1 MLAPILRRSLRA
13 DGARLRARLLLA
25 MTAAGLLSACGDG
38 ASEVQTF
45 VVDVQVTLPE
55 TFAQSAAAGAR
66 VLLTSTERNV
76 TDTVVADAQGLARF
90 PRVLPGSYIIASSL
104 ALDPDR
110 ALALTGQRAALTLNA
125 LDPVRAI
132 VTAPA
137 APFAQRLSGSRLGD
151 LVIKE
156 VYYPASRTPSGGTYF
171 SDQFV
176 EIYNNATDTVYA
188 DGLLIADAFGPAG
201 QINPT
206 TVPTPLQ
213 SQTGSVF
220 VSSIYQIPGTGRQHP
235 IAPGRSIVIAQDGI
249 DHRNDPNGNTASPVN
264 LATADWET
272 FNLRPDGR
280 DLDSPSVPNLTRVV
294 HRGGFD
300 WLLPVFGPGVVIFR
314 SGNVA
319 ALDSTLVPGTTGT
332 WVTRVPNELVVDA
345 FEALQNGNS
354 AAYKRI
360 PAALDAGFVFA
371 TGTYTSESA
380 RRRVATTIGTRRVL
394 RDSNNSSADF
404 EIIARPTPRGFA
416 AP

>member
-1 MLAPILRRSLRA
+1 MFASSFLRSRIVTRSRPIVA
-13 DGARLRARLLLA
+13 
-25 MTAAGLLSACGDG
+25 TAILGLSAACGDN
-38 ASEVQTF
+38 AVEVQTF
-45 VVDVQVTLPE
+45 VIDVQVTLPT
-55 TFAQSAAAGAR
+55 TFAQPAASGAR

-76 TDTVVADAQGLARF
+76 TDTAVADAQGLARF

-104 ALDPDR
+104 VLDADR
-110 ALALTGQRAALTLNA
+110 ALALTGQRTALTLNA
-125 LDPVRAI
+125 LDPARVI
-132 VTAPA
+132 TTAPTT
-137 APFAQRLSGSRLGD
+137 PFVQRLSGSRLGD

-156 VYYPASRTPSGGTYF
+156 VYYPASRTPSGGVYF

-176 EIYNNATDTVYA
+176 EIYNNATDTVFV

-213 SQTGSVF
+213 AQAGSVF
-220 VSSIYQIPGTGRQHP
+220 VTSIWQIPGTGRQRP
-235 IAPGRSIVIAQDGI
+235 IAPGQSIVIAQDGI
-249 DHRNDPNGNTASPVN
+249 DHRGDANGNPASPVN

-272 FNLRPDGR
+272 FNERPDGR
-280 DLDSPSVPNLTRVV
+280 DLDSPTVPNLTRIV

-300 WLLPVFGPGVVIFR
+300 WLLAVFGPGVVIFR
-314 SGNVA
+314 TPNVA

-332 WVTRVPNELVVDA
+332 WVTRVPNEIVVDA

-354 AAYKRI
+354 ASYKRV

-371 TGTYTSESA
+371 SGTYTSESA
-380 RRRVATTIGTRRVL
+380 RRRVSTTIGTRRVL

-404 EIIARPTPRGFA
+404 EIIARPTPRGFGT
-416 AP
+416 P

>member
-1 MLAPILRRSLRA
+1 MRPSILRHVRPARA
-13 DGARLRARLLLA
+13 ALLLA
-25 MTAAGLLSACGDG
+25 SFAAVTACSDG
-38 ASEVQTF
+38 ANEVQTF
-45 VVDVQVTLPE
+45 AVDVQVTLPE

-76 TDTVVADAQGLARF
+76 TDTVVADAQGVARF
-90 PRVLPGSYIIASSL
+90 PRVLPGSYIVASNL
-104 ALDPDR
+104 TLDADR
-110 ALALTGQRAALTLNA
+110 ALALTGQRASLTLNA
-125 LDPVRAI
+125 VDPVRSI
-132 VTAPA
+132 VAAPTAP
-137 APFAQRLSGSRLGD
+137 FTLRLSGSRLGD

-176 EIYNNATDTVYA
+176 EIYNNATDTVFA

-206 TVPTPLQ
+206 TVPSPLQ
-213 SQTGSVF
+213 SQSGSVF
-220 VSSIYQIPGTGRQHP
+220 VSSIYQIPGTGRQYP
-235 IAPGRSIVIAQDGI
+235 IAPGKSIVIAQDGI

-280 DLDSPSVPNLTRVV
+280 DLDSPSVPNLVRVV

-314 SGNVA
+314 SNNVA
-319 ALDSTLVPGTTGT
+319 ALDSTLVPGTTAT
-332 WVTRVPNELVVDA
+332 WVTRIPNDLVVDA

-371 TGTYTSESA
+371 SGTYTSESA

-404 EIIARPTPRGFA
+404 EIIARPTPRGFDT
-416 AP
+416 P

>member
-1 MLAPILRRSLRA
+1 MRTSSFLRVSLRT
-13 DGARLRARLLLA
+13 RSRSILA
-25 MTAAGLLSACGDG
+25 IALCGLVSACGDN
-38 ASEVQTF
+38 ANEVQTF
-45 VVDVQVTLPE
+45 SVEVQVTLPE

-76 TDTVVADAQGLARF
+76 TDSAVADAQGLARF
-90 PRVLPGSYIIASSL
+90 PRVLPGSYIIGSSL

-110 ALALTGQRAALTLNA
+110 ALVLTGQRSAITLNA
-125 LDPVRAI
+125 LDPARVI
-132 VTAPA
+132 TA
-137 APFAQRLSGSRLGD
+137 APTTPFVQRLSGSRLGD

-176 EIYNNATDTVYA
+176 EIYNNATDTVFA
-188 DGLLIADAFGPAG
+188 DGLFIADAFGPAG

-213 SQTGSVF
+213 SQTASVF
-220 VSSIYQIPGTGRQHP
+220 VSSIWQIPGTGRQHP
-235 IAPGRSIVIAQDGI
+235 IAPGQSIVIAQDGI
-249 DHRNDPNGNTASPVN
+249 NHRDDPNGNPASPVN
-264 LATADWET
+264 LGNANWET
-272 FNLRPDGR
+272 FNERPDGR

-300 WLLPVFGPGVVIFR
+300 WLLAVFGPGVVIFR
-314 SGNVA
+314 APNVA
-319 ALDSTLVPGTTGT
+319 ALDTTLVPGTTGT
-332 WVTRVPNELVVDA
+332 WVTRVPNTLVVDA

-354 AAYKRI
+354 AAYKRV

-371 TGTYTSESA
+371 TGTYTGESA

-394 RDSNNSSADF
+394 RDSNNSSTDF
-404 EIIARPTPRGFA
+404 ELIARPTPRGFGT
-416 AP
+416 P